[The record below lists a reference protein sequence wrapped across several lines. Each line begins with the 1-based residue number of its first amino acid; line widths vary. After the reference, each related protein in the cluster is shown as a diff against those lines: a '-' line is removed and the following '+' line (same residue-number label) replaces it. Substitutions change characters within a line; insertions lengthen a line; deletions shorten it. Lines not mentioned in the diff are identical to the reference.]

1 LVCYPLYYRFEQK
14 LFSGFSLF
22 LPFLHILLKN
32 GHFFMQQLNF
42 NIQYIRYENL
52 EELNEQDRTLCNQSV
67 EALQTSYSPYSKFKV
82 GTAVLLDNGETVIG
96 SNQENVAYPSG
107 LCAERVA
114 LFSIGVSKPGAV
126 IKRMAI
132 TAQTE
137 LFEIKKPITSCG
149 GCLQVM
155 AEVEQK
161 QGSAIEVLFYC
172 LGGEI
177 LKVSGVQSLLP
188 FVFVEERLVGT
199 T

>member
-1 LVCYPLYYRFEQK
+1 
-14 LFSGFSLF
+14 
-22 LPFLHILLKN
+22 
-32 GHFFMQQLNF
+32 MQQLNF
-42 NIQYIRYENL
+42 NIQYTRYENL
-52 EELNEQDRTLCNQSV
+52 SELNEQDRALCNQSV
-67 EALQTSYSPYSKFKV
+67 EALATSYSPYSKFKV

-126 IKRMAI
+126 IKSMAI
-132 TAQTE
+132 TAKTE
-137 LFEIKKPITSCG
+137 LFEIKKPVTSCG

-161 QGSAIEVLFYC
+161 QGSPIEVLFYC

-177 LKVSGVQSLLP
+177 LKVVGVQSLLP
-188 FVFVEERLVGT
+188 FVFVEERLLGAS
-199 T
+199 